1 MTRMTIPTLHSE
13 RLTLRAPKPSDFDT
27 FAAFR
32 GGPRSVYVGG
42 PFDRIQAFNQFCA
55 LWGHWDMRGF
65 GRWIVAETEGDA
77 PVGVV
82 GLFHP
87 EDWPEPEL
95 AWSMFDGSEGKGYA
109 YEAAQTAKAH
119 AFDDLNWDRLVS
131 FVSYN
136 NMRSIALAE
145 RLGAK
150 RTRGFTHPTYGQL
163 HCYVHP
169 KPEAA

>member
-1 MTRMTIPTLHSE
+1 MIRMTIPRLQSE
-13 RLTLRAPKPSDFDT
+13 RLTLRAPDPSDFDA

-32 GGPRSVYVGG
+32 GGARSVYVGG
-42 PFDRIQAFNQFCA
+42 PFDRIAAFNQFCA

-65 GRWIVAETEGDA
+65 GRWIVAETATDT

-109 YEAAQTAKAH
+109 FEAAQAARDH
-119 AFDDLNWDRLVS
+119 AFGDLNWDRLVS

-145 RLGAK
+145 RLGAERK
-150 RTRGFTHPTYGQL
+150 RGFTHPTYGQL
-163 HCYVHP
+163 HCYEHP
-169 KPEAA
+169 KTGAV